1 MEKKRVH
8 RLLAGATALYF
19 IGSAV
24 VAQAQTAL
32 PFDPTMTAGGTP
44 LVNQQVLSNS
54 DGSYTVI
61 GAQQGGG
68 SPGSP
73 VWGLTWNLTLNQ
85 DPSILGSLTLT
96 NLTGSTRNFNLAFS
110 LPVLSAFS
118 PSLIGGSIDAT
129 LFDAN
134 GNGSAAMAPIA
145 ISPSI
150 YRGTIDGVTV
160 LSLFAAN
167 IGCSGSGPGCTA
179 SGSDI
184 FGLPGPMERG
194 PAVNS
199 AIGMFLN
206 FSLTAGDRVTFLTNF
221 TVEPPAP
228 VPLPASLPLMLAGLG
243 GLLRKRRKLIRTGA

>member
-1 MEKKRVH
+1 MEKNRVANY
-8 RLLAGATALYF
+8 LAGVCALYF

-24 VAQAQTAL
+24 VAHAQTTTL
-32 PFDPTMTAGGTP
+32 PFTPTMTAGGTA
-44 LVNQQVLSNS
+44 LVNQRVLANA
-54 DGSYTVI
+54 DGSYTVT

-68 SPGSP
+68 SVGAP
-73 VWGLTWNLTLNQ
+73 VWGLTWDLTLNQ
-85 DPSILGSLTLT
+85 DPSIIGSLTLS
-96 NLTGSTRNFNLAFS
+96 NLTNTTRNFNLAFS
-110 LPVLSAFS
+110 LPILSAFS
-118 PSLIGGSIDAT
+118 PSLYGGSIDAT

-134 GNGSAAMAPIA
+134 NSGSATMAPIA

-160 LSLFAAN
+160 LSLFSGSMACSGGA
-167 IGCSGSGPGCTA
+167 GCSGTNSE
-179 SGSDI
+179 I
-184 FGLPGPMERG
+184 FGLPGPTEPG

-206 FSLTAGDRVTFLTNF
+206 FSLTAGDRVTFATSF

-243 GLLRKRRKLIRTGA
+243 ALVRKRRAAI

>member
-8 RLLAGATALYF
+8 RLLAGVTAVYF
-19 IGSAV
+19 IGGAV
-24 VAQAQTAL
+24 VAQAQTTL
-32 PFDPTMTAGGTP
+32 PFTPILNIGGTP
-44 LVNQQVLSNS
+44 LVNEQVIANS
-54 DGSYTVI
+54 DGSFTVS
-61 GAQQGGG
+61 GVQQGGG
-68 SPGSP
+68 SASAP
-73 VWGLTWNLTLNQ
+73 VWGLSWNLTLNQ
-85 DPSILGSLTLT
+85 DPSILGSLTLN
-96 NLTGSTRNFNLAFS
+96 NLTNSTRNFNLAFS

-118 PSLIGGSIDAT
+118 PSLIGGSIAAT
-129 LFDAN
+129 LLDAN

-167 IGCSGSGPGCTA
+167 IACSGSGPGCTA

-184 FGLPGPMERG
+184 FGLPGPTEPG

-206 FSLTAGDRVTFLTNF
+206 FSLSAGDRVTFLTNF

-228 VPLPASLPLMLAGLG
+228 VPLPASLSLLLAGLG
-243 GLLRKRRKLIRTGA
+243 VLARKRRAVV

>member
-1 MEKKRVH
+1 MKKNRVH
-8 RLLAGATALYF
+8 QLLAGVTALYF

-24 VAQAQTAL
+24 VAQAQTPL
-32 PFDPTMTAGGTP
+32 PFTPTMTVGGTP
-44 LVNQQVLSNS
+44 LVNQQVLANA
-54 DGSYTVI
+54 DGSYTVS

-68 SPGSP
+68 SAGAP
-73 VWGLTWNLTLNQ
+73 VWGLNWNLTLNQ

-96 NLTGSTRNFNLAFS
+96 NLTNTTRNFNLAFS

-150 YRGTIDGVTV
+150 YRGTIDGITV

-167 IGCSGSGPGCTA
+167 LACSGSSPGCSA
-179 SGSDI
+179 SGSEI
-184 FGLPGPMERG
+184 FGLPGPTEPG

-206 FSLTAGDRVTFLTNF
+206 FSLSAGDRATFLTNF

-228 VPLPASLPLMLAGLG
+228 VPLPASLPLLLLGLG
-243 GLLRKRRKLIRTGA
+243 ALVRKRRAAI